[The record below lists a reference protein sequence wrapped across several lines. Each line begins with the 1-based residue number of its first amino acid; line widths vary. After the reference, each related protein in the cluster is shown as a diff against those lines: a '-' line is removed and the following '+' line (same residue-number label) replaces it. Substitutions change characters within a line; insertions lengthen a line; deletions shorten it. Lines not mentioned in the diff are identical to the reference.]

1 MFTWKYMKK
10 IIFRFSLFNLL
21 LCVILFILY
30 RIVINGL
37 EPAGT
42 TLFDSFLSFMDLFLS
57 LGFSMLYVVVI
68 CVSTLLFF
76 LNQIEKIRN
85 SYFLSLLTFSGIP
98 FLCVVYLAVTILV
111 GIYQYSVTLVSLKV
125 LLSFSTIYLLCT
137 VIEFLMFRKKVRN
150 KLMFDLN
157 IGVEK

>member
-1 MFTWKYMKK
+1 MYTWKYMKK

-30 RIVINGL
+30 RIVISGL
-37 EPAGT
+37 ESAGT
-42 TLFDSFLSFMDLFLS
+42 TLFDSFLSIIDLFLS
-57 LGFSMLYVVVI
+57 LGFSMLYVVAI

-98 FLCVVYLAVTILV
+98 FLCVVFLAVTVLV
-111 GIYQYSVTLVSLKV
+111 DIYQYSVTLIPLKI
-125 LLSFSTIYLLCT
+125 LLYFSIIYLLCT
-137 VIEFLMFRKKVRN
+137 VVEFLVFRKKLRKVI
-150 KLMFDLN
+150 DS
-157 IGVEK
+157 

>member
-1 MFTWKYMKK
+1 MYTWKYMKK

-30 RIVINGL
+30 RIVISGL

-42 TLFDSFLSFMDLFLS
+42 TLFDSFLSIMDLFLS
-57 LGFSMLYVVVI
+57 LGFSMLYVVAI

-76 LNQIEKIRN
+76 LNQIEKIRS

-98 FLCVVYLAVTILV
+98 FLCVIFLAVTVLAD
-111 GIYQYSVTLVSLKV
+111 IYQYNVTLIPLKI
-125 LLSFSTIYLLCT
+125 LLYFSIIYLLCT
-137 VIEFLMFRKKVRN
+137 VVEFLVFRKKLRKVI
-150 KLMFDLN
+150 DS
-157 IGVEK
+157 

>member
-21 LCVILFILY
+21 LCILLFILY
-30 RIVINGL
+30 RIVISRL
-37 EPAGT
+37 EPAGA
-42 TLFDSFLSFMDLFLS
+42 TLFDSFLSIMDLFLS

-68 CVSTLLFF
+68 CVSTPLFF

-98 FLCVVYLAVTILV
+98 FLCVVFLAVTVLV
-111 GIYQYSVTLVSLKV
+111 DIYQYSVTLIPLKI
-125 LLSFSTIYLLCT
+125 LLCFSIIYLLCT
-137 VIEFLMFRKKVRN
+137 IVEFLVFRKKLRKV
-150 KLMFDLN
+150 MDS
-157 IGVEK
+157 

>member
-1 MFTWKYMKK
+1 MKK

-21 LCVILFILY
+21 LCVILFIFY
-30 RIVINGL
+30 RIVISGL

-42 TLFDSFLSFMDLFLS
+42 TLFDSFLSIMDLFIS

-98 FLCVVYLAVTILV
+98 FLCVVFLAVTVL
-111 GIYQYSVTLVSLKV
+111 GDIYQYSVTLIPLKI
-125 LLSFSTIYLLCT
+125 LLCFSVIYLLCT
-137 VIEFLMFRKKVRN
+137 VVEFLVFRKKLRKVI
-150 KLMFDLN
+150 DC
-157 IGVEK
+157 